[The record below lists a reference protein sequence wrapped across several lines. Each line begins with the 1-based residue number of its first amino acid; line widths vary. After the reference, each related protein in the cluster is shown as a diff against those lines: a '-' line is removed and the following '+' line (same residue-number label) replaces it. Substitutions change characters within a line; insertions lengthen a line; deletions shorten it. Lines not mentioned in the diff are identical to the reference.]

1 MQPYTDPLLRRRS
14 AALSLSHLPQGVQ
27 PGVRTKLIIP
37 CSIKIPKLMKSHSDL
52 LYRHKQTHLRKEGA
66 SRTARASRA
75 CQACVQ
81 SKSKCTDQKPCQRCL
96 SRGEPCLPSVKDAKN
111 PSHWNQTPEVTS
123 TPNPP
128 LVISNEN
135 DGHFGVSSPPATV
148 EPPQSLESHQQ
159 IMLDEVTAI
168 SAAPLDPALTVDC
181 LASPYANSFSF
192 TDAFLLPPATSDLDG
207 GCLELDLD
215 TLQAL
220 MQPVPNDVQPSVP
233 TDGSGPTHAS
243 PASSRFEFFK
253 RSPWLWTP
261 VHVDNAYAGQ
271 ESLRVNERAVDSM
284 LRRSQQY
291 SFTGKFTPTVVDSS
305 CRDRIL
311 FMIYNTPHSSVPLQ
325 AFPSESYLDRMVQV
339 YFGWQSLE
347 PASWIHAPSFSVT
360 ECHTELLATIIGA
373 GASSIS
379 IDSVCRMGYALQER
393 SRLSLS
399 ASVSACFSR

>member
-1 MQPYTDPLLRRRS
+1 M
-14 AALSLSHLPQGVQ
+14 
-27 PGVRTKLIIP
+27 
-37 CSIKIPKLMKSHSDL
+37 LMKSRRDL
-52 LYRHKQTHLRKEGA
+52 LYRHKQTHLRKEGT

-75 CQACVQ
+75 CQACVK

-96 SRGEPCLPSVKDAKN
+96 SRGEPCLPSVKDTN
-111 PSHWNQTPEVTS
+111 NGSYWNQTPDIIPSSNLPLAISKENETS
-123 TPNPP
+123 FS
-128 LVISNEN
+128 V
-135 DGHFGVSSPPATV
+135 SPPPAPV
-148 EPPQSLESHQQ
+148 GPPQSVELHQQ
-159 IMLDEVTAI
+159 VMLDEATAI
-168 SAAPLDPALTVDC
+168 SATPLDPALVVDC
-181 LASPYANSFSF
+181 SASPDANSFCF
-192 TDAFLLPPATSDLDG
+192 TDAFFLPPATGELDG
-207 GCLELDLD
+207 GCFELDLD

-220 MQPVPNDVQPSVP
+220 MQPVTNEIQPSVP
-233 TDGSGPTHAS
+233 NDAIGPTHAS

-261 VHVDNAYAGQ
+261 VHVDNAYADQG
-271 ESLRVNERAVDSM
+271 SLRVNEKAVDSM

-291 SFTGKFTPTVVDSS
+291 SFAGKFTPTVVDSS

-311 FMIYNTPHSSVPLQ
+311 FMIYSTPHSAVPLQ
-325 AFPSESYLDRMVQV
+325 AFPSESYLDCMVQV

-347 PASWIHAPSFSVT
+347 PASWIHAPSFSAA

-399 ASVSACFSR
+399 ASVSYCLPCFNPGPKTYTNNFTD